1 MESSGIKS
9 MRFKHKRIIVTGAS
23 SGIGRAISKRLSVE
37 GAELL
42 VIGRNADQLKNLCEE
57 ISTAGGYAKF
67 LVCDLSKEENRKTLC
82 ESISEIWHDKIDILI
97 NAAGIYSMEAIRNNT
112 PDLWYQL
119 MEINVIAPADLLS
132 KLVLKLAKGAV
143 VVNISSVAGI
153 VATPGSSVYASTK
166 AAILSFTRSAAAE
179 LAKRGIRVNA
189 ILPGMVKTPMME
201 TMFRFFTKEQ
211 QIELEKRHLLGFGT
225 VEDIASAVSFIASH
239 EAKWI
244 TGCAFVV
251 DGGLSLS

>member
-1 MESSGIKS
+1 
-9 MRFKHKRIIVTGAS
+9 MRFKFKRAVITDGS
-23 SGIGRAISKRLSVE
+23 SGIGKAIARRLSSE
-37 GAELL
+37 GADVL
-42 VIGRNADQLKNLCEE
+42 VVGRNVDSLEHLCKE
-57 ISTAGGYAKF
+57 ILAAGGFAKY
-67 LVCDLSKEENRKTLC
+67 LLCDLSDQDSRKAICKSVAEL
-82 ESISEIWHDKIDILI
+82 WDDKIDVIV
-97 NAAGIYSMEAIRNNT
+97 NAAGIHNIKPISHSS
-112 PDLWYQL
+112 PDLWRQL
-119 MEINVIAPADLLS
+119 MEINVIAPADLLT
-132 KLVLKLAKGAV
+132 KLLPKLDIGSV

-153 VATPGSSVYASTK
+153 TATPGSSAYAATK
-166 AAILSFTRSAAAE
+166 AALLSFTQTAAVE
-179 LAKRGIRVNA
+179 LAPRGIRVNA